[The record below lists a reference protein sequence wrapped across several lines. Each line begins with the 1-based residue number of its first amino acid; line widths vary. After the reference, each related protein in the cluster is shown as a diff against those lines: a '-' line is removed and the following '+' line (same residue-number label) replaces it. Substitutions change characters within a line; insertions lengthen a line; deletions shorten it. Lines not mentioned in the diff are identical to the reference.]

1 MSDFVRLP
9 RSVQEAIDA
18 ERAGTRLRYL
28 CFWGHRPA
36 RDGGVGAGCLSQW
49 WPARFTECGHLF
61 RTAEHYMMSHKA
73 WLFGDEATAAQVLDA
88 ATPGEAKALGRQVRG
103 FDDEVW
109 TAHRYPIVVR
119 ASVAKFGQNPDLKEY
134 LLASRDRVLVEASP
148 LDRVWGIGLAADD
161 PAAAS
166 PATWRGLNL
175 LGFALMDARDALQ

>member
-1 MSDFVRLP
+1 MSDSARLP
-9 RSVQEAIDA
+9 RSVEEAIDA

-36 RDGGVGAGCLSQW
+36 RDGSVGAGCLSQW
-49 WPARFTECGHLF
+49 WPAEFTEDGHLF

-73 WLFGDEATAAQVLDA
+73 WLFGDEATAAEVLA
-88 ATPGEAKALGRQVRG
+88 AGTPGEAKALGRKVRG

-119 ASVAKFGQNPDLKEY
+119 ASIAKFGQNSDLKAF
-134 LLASRDRVLVEASP
+134 LLGTRERVLVEASP
-148 LDRVWGIGLAADD
+148 LDRIWGIGLAAQD

-166 PATWRGLNL
+166 PTTWKGLNL